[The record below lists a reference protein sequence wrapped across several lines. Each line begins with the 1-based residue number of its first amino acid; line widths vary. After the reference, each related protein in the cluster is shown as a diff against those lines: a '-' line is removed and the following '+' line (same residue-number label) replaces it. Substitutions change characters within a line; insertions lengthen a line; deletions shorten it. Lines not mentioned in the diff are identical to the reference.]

1 MMQDW
6 VNIIGK
12 GPGWELEPQNGATTW
27 GVNDLIL
34 RRPVDVVFNMH
45 DLEWD
50 LKTTRA
56 NLDPRLTYK
65 DEDEKDRVALEG
77 YHHRRRIVEIVNDR
91 KLPLYSIRAYDH
103 IPTSIAY
110 PLAEIID
117 HFGEDYL
124 TSGIDYMLALA
135 IYREVARVDLYGVTM
150 MGPYDGHR
158 LGVEFWLG
166 VALGRDI
173 PFQIHGEHR
182 LLKTDSGNLYGFD
195 IKQGSL

>member
-1 MMQDW
+1 MNEW
-6 VNIIGK
+6 ITIIGK
-12 GPGWELEPQNGATTW
+12 GLGWELEPQNGSTCW

-34 RRPVDVVFNMH
+34 RRPVDVAFNMH
-45 DLEWD
+45 DLEWNQAII
-50 LKTTRA
+50 RA
-56 NLDPRLTYK
+56 NLDPRLPYK
-65 DEDEKDRVALEG
+65 DETEKDRIAEET
-77 YHHRRRIVEIVNDR
+77 YHHRKRVVEIVNEH
-91 KLPLYSIRAYDH
+91 KLPLYSIRTYDH

-117 HFGEDYL
+117 TFGEDYL

-135 IYREVARVDLYGVTM
+135 IHRDVARIDLYGVTM

-158 LGVEFWLG
+158 QGVEFWLG

-173 PFQIHGEHR
+173 PFKIHGEHK
-182 LLKTDSGNLYGFD
+182 LLKTVTGKLYGYG